1 MPLTKMTYPL
11 LQTNKTYQRPQ
22 QTILVHFATLV
33 EIVFNSKRIIL
44 NFMLIVFLLL
54 MTLQIAV
61 MH

>member
-22 QTILVHFATLV
+22 QTKLLHFEDLA
-33 EIVFNSKRIIL
+33 EIVVNSERITL
-44 NFMLIVFLLL
+44 DFMLIILLL
-54 MTLQIAV
+54 LVTLQTAV